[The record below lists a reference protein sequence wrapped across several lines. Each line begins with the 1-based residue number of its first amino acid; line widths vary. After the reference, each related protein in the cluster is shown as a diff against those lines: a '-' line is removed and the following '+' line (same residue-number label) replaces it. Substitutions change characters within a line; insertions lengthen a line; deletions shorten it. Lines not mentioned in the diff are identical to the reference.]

1 MRVPFL
7 DLLRQYHALEAE
19 TNAAIHTALQRGV
32 YILGEEVTAFER
44 EWAAYC
50 GVNACA
56 GVGNGTDALVL
67 ALLACGIEP
76 GDEVI
81 TSPLT
86 AGYTA
91 LAIRQAGA
99 VPVFADIDPHTF
111 TLDPTAIETAL
122 TPRTKAIMPVHL
134 YGQMADMSAICALA
148 KRYGLFVIE
157 DAAQAHGARWQ
168 GVRAGG
174 YGHAATFSFYP
185 TKNLGAF
192 GDGGAVVSNDEAL
205 IERVKQLRQGG
216 HFSALQ
222 GTAVGTNS
230 RLDELHAA
238 MLRVKLRHLD
248 AWTRRRQQ
256 IAERYYLALSMRNET
271 TKKRR
276 ARSKAEDT
284 PALSP
289 TSSFSSSLRGENSL
303 VEFDLTPP
311 LVDATAEHVFHLF
324 VVQSAQREQWRARL
338 AERGIETLI
347 HYPYLLHQQPLFNR
361 PEQPPLPVAEPI
373 VHRIF
378 SLPLNPQMTEAEIG
392 YVSEIIVNLELN

>member
-7 DLLRQYHALEAE
+7 DLLRQYYELEAE
-19 TNAAIHTALQRGV
+19 INAAIQTALQRGV
-32 YILGEEVTAFER
+32 YILGEEVAALER

-50 GVNACA
+50 GVQHCA
-56 GVGNGTDALVL
+56 AVGNGTDAIAL
-67 ALLACGIEP
+67 ALLASTNIKP

-91 LAIRQAGA
+91 LVIRQASA

-111 TLDPTAIETAL
+111 TLAPAAIEAAL

-134 YGQMADMSAICALA
+134 YGQMADMTAICAIA
-148 KRYGLFVIE
+148 ERHGLIVIE

-192 GDGGAVVSNDEAL
+192 GDGGAVVSNDKAL
-205 IERVKQLRQGG
+205 IERVKLLRQGG
-216 HFSALQ
+216 HLNALQ
-222 GTAVGTNS
+222 GTAVGMNS

-238 MLRVKLRHLD
+238 MLRVKLRQLD
-248 AWTRRRQQ
+248 TWTQQRQR
-256 IAERYYLALSMRNET
+256 IAERYRQAFRTN
-271 TKKRR
+271 
-276 ARSKAEDT
+276 
-284 PALSP
+284 
-289 TSSFSSSLRGENSL
+289 SSLTL
-303 VEFDLTPP
+303 PVI
-311 LVDATAEHVFHLF
+311 AAAAEHVFHLF
-324 VVQSAQREQWRARL
+324 VVQSPQREQRRAQL

-347 HYPYLLHQQPLFNR
+347 HYPYLLHQQPLFKR
-361 PEQPPLPVAEPI
+361 AEQLALPVAEAV
-373 VHRIF
+373 VHNIF
-378 SLPLNPQMTEAEIG
+378 SLPLNPHMTEAEIG
-392 YVSEIIVNLELN
+392 YVIETIVKLEQN